1 MTGVRRAPSDKK
13 AFLEKSHSTTLIV
26 FLVLVILI
34 AMFGFWDTLSALLG
48 SLLMIVLFA
57 AVTAGLVV
65 LVGSLAWRW
74 FKGRA

>member
-1 MTGVRRAPSDKK
+1 M
-13 AFLEKSHSTTLIV
+13 IV

>member
-1 MTGVRRAPSDKK
+1 MK
-13 AFLEKSHSTTLIV
+13 KSHSTTLIV